1 MELDSSQ
8 EHAFKLFKD
17 SLKKGNPNKLIV
29 FGTAGSG
36 KTRLIIGMVQ
46 HMKDNGIQC
55 VIGAPTGRAVLNLQG
70 HPDFARST
78 PCMTL
83 EMMKIHLANNNRMA
97 LPPFA
102 FERGLGGVL
111 IIDEVG
117 MMSASYFDT
126 IVYQR
131 LGNRLNVKVIL
142 CGDLEQL
149 PCPKGIPWYEHEI
162 FKEELREGSVQHV
175 ELTGNHRNGSCEE
188 LNEVLKSFK
197 TNEITQRAKNILDAI
212 GRRPLPSHVSI
223 YIAQTHDGLRA
234 FNERQTR
241 RVKEMWPPEK
251 PVRSVVLVPE
261 RYHDRGWTM
270 KVVPTVFCSL
280 RNQYI
285 EGTRVLI
292 TKNIKVD
299 GNIIACN
306 GDFGI
311 VTQLLC
317 PVDNDGNALFTR
329 KNPEAVRV
337 RLDRTLEEIDIHAFQ
352 KELEKKTDKK
362 PAKKQ
367 WMVYFVLGYAGTI
380 HSAQGQTIDPPNL
393 VAIKLPASPDA
404 LFVAITRVRKISQLR
419 FDGYDD
425 NPDNLKKMF
434 CMPQKTPA
442 KRAFLNELKKCPQR
456 TQSYSETHRV
466 EEIKSRKRK
475 LQALGF

>member
-1 MELDSSQ
+1 MELDPSQ
-8 EHAFKLFKD
+8 ERAFKHFRD
-17 SLKKGNPNKLIV
+17 ALKTGNPNKLIV

-36 KTRLIIGMVQ
+36 KTRWIISIVQ
-46 HMKDNGIQC
+46 YMKDNGIQC
-55 VIGAPTGRAVLNLQG
+55 VIGAPTGRAVLNLRD
-70 HPDFARST
+70 HPNFAQNT

-83 EMMKIHLANNNRMA
+83 EMLKIHINNNNRKA
-97 LPPFA
+97 LPPFV

-111 IIDEVG
+111 IVDEVG
-117 MMSASYFDT
+117 MMSESYFNA

-131 LGNRLNVKVIL
+131 LGNRLNVKVVL
-142 CGDLEQL
+142 CGDLDQL
-149 PCPKGIPWYEHEI
+149 PCPKGLPWYVHQT
-162 FKEELREGSVQHV
+162 FKEELREGSVQHI
-175 ELTGNHRNGSCEE
+175 ELTGNHRNGGCEE
-188 LNEVLKSFK
+188 LNEILKAFK
-197 TNEITQRAKNILDAI
+197 ENTITQRAKNILDAI
-212 GRRPLPSHVSI
+212 GRRPLPAHVSI
-223 YIAQTHDGLRA
+223 YIAQAHDGLRA
-234 FNERQTR
+234 FNDRQAR

-261 RYHDRGWTM
+261 RYHEKGWTM
-270 KVVPTVFCSL
+270 LIVPTVFCPL
-280 RNQYI
+280 RHQHI

-299 GNIIACN
+299 GTIIACN

-367 WMVYFVLGYAGTI
+367 WMSNFVLGYAGTI
-380 HSAQGQTIDPPNL
+380 HTAQGQTIEPPNI
-393 VAIKLPASPDA
+393 VAIKLPASPEA
-404 LFVAITRVRKISQLR
+404 LFVAITRVRKVSQLR

-425 NPDNLKKMF
+425 NLDNLKRMF
-434 CMPQKTPA
+434 CTPQMTRA
-442 KRAFLNELKKCPQR
+442 KREFLNELKKCPQR
-456 TQSYSETHRV
+456 TQSYSKRHRV
-466 EEIKSRKRK
+466 EEIKSLKRKR
-475 LQALGF
+475 QALGF